1 MDWNFPVNSLKWPK
15 KTVFFY
21 IPPICMMVFG
31 CEKLPKAVKSISVY
45 NNMKDSKLGP
55 PDKDWC
61 IYQNGVRF
69 LLV

>member
-1 MDWNFPVNSLKWPK
+1 
-15 KTVFFY
+15 
-21 IPPICMMVFG
+21 MMVVG
-31 CEKLPKAVKSISVY
+31 CKKLQKAVKSISVY

-61 IYQNGVRF
+61 IYKNGVRF